1 MFLNLKPKRY
11 NRRRVT
17 PADRAMTEATQETS
31 CIADM
36 MHMTCAAFQ
45 HKVFII
51 GRFLM
56 ARLPTFYQVGMQ
68 ANQQLDNIDKK
79 LLNEIQWVF
88 PLVDRPYLEIAGRHG
103 ISEHDVM
110 QRIKAMKQAGLIRQ
124 INAIFDTRRLGY
136 KSALI
141 AFAVMPSKLDTV
153 AEKVNEHPGVS
164 HNYERNHEYNMW
176 FTLAV
181 PPGSDMKQDL
191 DRMAALDGVIKY
203 RVLPTLKLYKIGVK
217 LDMVNQDPDKPK
229 PTDQVKQLNADKVH
243 LIERDKDFIRELQKD
258 LAVVPEPFKELANNL
273 GITTMEL
280 FSKAKEFENIGI
292 MRRFAAILRHRDA
305 GFVANGMVVWHVPED
320 KIDHVGFKLAEF
332 PQVSHCYRR
341 PVYPDWR
348 FNLFSM
354 VHARTL
360 KAAEKMAAEMSEAIG
375 IKDYQILFSSREFK
389 KERVKYFV

>member
-1 MFLNLKPKRY
+1 
-11 NRRRVT
+11 
-17 PADRAMTEATQETS
+17 
-31 CIADM
+31 
-36 MHMTCAAFQ
+36 
-45 HKVFII
+45 
-51 GRFLM
+51 
-56 ARLPTFYQVGMQ
+56 MQ
-68 ANQQLDNIDKK
+68 ANLQLDATDRK

-88 PLVDRPYLEIAGRHG
+88 PLVDRPYLEIAQRYG
-103 ISEHDVM
+103 ISEAEVM
-110 QRIKAMKQAGLIRQ
+110 RRIAAMREIGLIRQ

-136 KSALI
+136 KSALV
-141 AFAVMPSKLDTV
+141 AFAVRPDKLDYV
-153 AEKVNEHPGVS
+153 SEVVNEHPGVS

-181 PPGSDMKQDL
+181 APGSEMKQDL
-191 DRMAALDGVIKY
+191 DKMAALDGVAKY

-217 LDMVNQDPDKPK
+217 LDMVNDDASKPEA
-229 PTDQVKQLNADKVH
+229 TDEVKQLSADRVP
-243 LIERDKDFIRELQKD
+243 LTERDKEFIRELQKD
-258 LAVVPEPFKELANNL
+258 LKVVPEPFREPADSL
-273 GITTMEL
+273 GIATAEL
-280 FSKAKEFENIGI
+280 FAKAKEYESLGV

-320 KIDHVGFKLAEF
+320 RVDEVGFKLASF

-360 KAAEKMAAEMSEAIG
+360 QAAEKMAREMSEAVG
-375 IKDYQILFSSREFK
+375 IRDYQILFSSREFK

>member
-1 MFLNLKPKRY
+1 
-11 NRRRVT
+11 
-17 PADRAMTEATQETS
+17 
-31 CIADM
+31 
-36 MHMTCAAFQ
+36 
-45 HKVFII
+45 
-51 GRFLM
+51 
-56 ARLPTFYQVGMQ
+56 MQ
-68 ANQQLDNIDKK
+68 ANLQLDATDRK

-88 PLVDRPYLEIAGRHG
+88 PLVDRPYLEIAQRYG
-103 ISEHDVM
+103 ISEAEVM
-110 QRIKAMKQAGLIRQ
+110 RRIAAMREIGLIRQ

-136 KSALI
+136 KSALV
-141 AFAVMPSKLDTV
+141 AFAVKPDKLDYV
-153 AEKVNEHPGVS
+153 SEVVNEHPGVS

-181 PPGSDMKQDL
+181 APGSEMKQDL
-191 DRMAALDGVIKY
+191 DKMAALDGVAKY

-217 LDMVNQDPDKPK
+217 LDMVNDDASKPEA
-229 PTDQVKQLNADKVH
+229 TDEVKQLSADRVP
-243 LIERDKDFIRELQKD
+243 LTERDKEFIRELQKD
-258 LAVVPEPFKELANNL
+258 LKVVPEPFREPADSL
-273 GITTMEL
+273 GIATAEL
-280 FSKAKEFENIGI
+280 FAKAKEYESLGV

-320 KIDHVGFKLAEF
+320 RVDEVGFKLASF

-360 KAAEKMAAEMSEAIG
+360 QAAEKMAREMSEAVG
-375 IKDYQILFSSREFK
+375 IRDYQILFSSREFK